1 METKTVKVYNFSEL
15 SIEAQE
21 KVINDYYEN
30 EDYFYLSDD
39 LNEELNQ
46 IDCYFHDTEFYYSLN
61 YSQGDGLH
69 ILGKF
74 DIDKWLKDKYN
85 FKQSVNDTV
94 YNLIYSVESK
104 SNRRYCFASK
114 SDISVDID
122 PYLDKYPNLEEL
134 IDSIIDDIKD
144 YYMDL
149 CKKLETYGYSILDY
163 RMDIAEFSD
172 YADGN
177 DYLYLPDG
185 EQWFL

>member
-1 METKTVKVYNFSEL
+1 MEIKTIKVYNFSEL
-15 SIEAQE
+15 LTDAQE
-21 KVINDYYEN
+21 KVISDYYEN
-30 EDYFYLSDD
+30 EEYFYLSED

-46 IDCYFHDTEFYYSLN
+46 KDSYFYDTKIYYSLN
-61 YSQGDGLH
+61 YSQGDGLC
-69 ILGKF
+69 ILGNF
-74 DIDKWLKDKYN
+74 DVDKWLKDKYN

-114 SDISVDID
+114 SDISVEVD

-134 IDSIIDDIKD
+134 INSIIDDIKE
-144 YYMDL
+144 YYIDL

-163 RMDIAEFSD
+163 RMDSVEFSD
-172 YADGN
+172 YADAN
-177 DYLYLPDG
+177 NILYLPNG